1 MRTEVEKLYT
11 VEEYFELEKNSEV
24 KHEYV
29 NGVLIEMAGESKKA
43 NKLNRRI
50 TRLLEDQLDAG
61 VFDIFTH
68 EVKLAVNLE
77 KIYRYPDIVVAPTV
91 DDEDDYFVTQPLLVV
106 EVLSPGTEAV
116 DRGEKLNEYLTLP
129 TLRAYWLVSQ
139 EKRLIETY
147 SRGARRWEYEFF
159 DQPDARIELP
169 DLQVAIRLE
178 DVYARFGNE
187 EPGN

>member
-29 NGVLIEMAGESKKA
+29 NGILYEMAGESKKA

-50 TRLLEDQLDAG
+50 TRLLEDQIDG
-61 VFDIFTH
+61 RVFDIFTH

-106 EVLSPGTEAV
+106 EVLSPGTESV
-116 DRGEKLNEYLTLP
+116 DRGDKLAEYLSLP
-129 TLRAYWLVSQ
+129 SLQSYWLVS
-139 EKRLIETY
+139 KNKPFIEVY
-147 SRGARRWEYEFF
+147 SRGSKRWEYEFF
-159 DQPDARIELP
+159 DQFGDLVDVSALP
-169 DLQVAIRLE
+169 FQVTLRE
-178 DVYARFGNE
+178 VYAGISLAPE
-187 EPGN
+187 E